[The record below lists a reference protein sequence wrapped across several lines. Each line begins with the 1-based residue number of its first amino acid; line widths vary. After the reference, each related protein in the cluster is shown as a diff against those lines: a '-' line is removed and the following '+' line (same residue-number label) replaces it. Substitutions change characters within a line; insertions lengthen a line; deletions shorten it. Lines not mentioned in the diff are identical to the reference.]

1 MESNEDHYYHYT
13 SKKNARKIAESKKII
28 GSTKKNHDALFG
40 NGVYLTDMKAESYS
54 RTQIVKNNYGSQD
67 DSYPKLEKVIDV
79 ILPNNEVKK
88 CDTSRQVYLYPD
100 DLDLSKYEY
109 SIKDAN
115 FKGKK
120 WHFCFSFPI
129 IDL

>member
-28 GSTKKNHDALFG
+28 GSTKKNHDTLFG

-54 RTQIVKNNYGSQD
+54 RTQIAKNNYGSQD

-120 WHFCFSFPI
+120 
-129 IDL
+129 